1 MLVHILGWISGSSV
15 AGLTNLD
22 GMRFQPL
29 VRRKATV
36 TDHLVHLGF
45 SDKHHGTS
53 TFAAHELLFTFR
65 AIVG

>member
-1 MLVHILGWISGSSV
+1 SSF

-45 SDKHHGTS
+45 CNKHHGTS

-65 AIVG
+65 AILG